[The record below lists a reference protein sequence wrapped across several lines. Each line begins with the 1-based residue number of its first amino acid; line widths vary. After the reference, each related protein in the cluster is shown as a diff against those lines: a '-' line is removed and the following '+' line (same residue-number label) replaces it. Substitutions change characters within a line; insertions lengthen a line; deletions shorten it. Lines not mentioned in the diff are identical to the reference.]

1 MSRQS
6 DADSDIF
13 RTWPGVS
20 TGLFVRMPKELRVT
34 APDTLQNFLFTRFPE
49 VKRLKV
55 KQWLKF
61 GSVKVN
67 GRKQM
72 RHDHA
77 LGEGDVVE
85 VLSADEARSASL
97 LPKSLKIIYEDDA
110 ILIIDKPP
118 NLLSI
123 ASEAEQ
129 QRTAYAMLTH
139 YVRRGNVKSRERVWI
154 VHRLD
159 QETSGLMIFAR
170 TEQAKLAL
178 QETWEDAEK
187 RYLAIVEGAPSE
199 DAGTLRSFLDERN
212 PHHVRSVPESE
223 YTRHAITHYQV
234 LKRSERFSLV
244 ELTLV
249 TGRRHQIRV
258 QMKELGC
265 PVAGD
270 EKYGAKTNPAGRLC
284 LHSCHLKIHHPVT
297 GESITFDSP
306 LPPTLAAVMK
316 AAATA

>member
-1 MSRQS
+1 
-6 DADSDIF
+6 
-13 RTWPGVS
+13 
-20 TGLFVRMPKELRVT
+20 MPKQLRVT
-34 APDTLQNFLFTRFPE
+34 EPDSLQNFLFTRFPE
-49 VKRLKV
+49 VKRIKV

-61 GSVKVN
+61 GSVTVN
-67 GRKQM
+67 GKKHM

-85 VLSADEARSASL
+85 VLSADESRSASL
-97 LPKSLKIIYEDDA
+97 LPKSLKIVYEDDS
-110 ILIIDKPP
+110 ILVIDKPP

-129 QRTAYAMLTH
+129 KRTAYALLTH
-139 YVRRGNVKSRERVWI
+139 YVRGGNVRSRERVWI

-170 TEQAKLAL
+170 TEQAKLIL

-187 RYLAIVEGAPSE
+187 RYFAIVEGAPAK
-199 DAGTLRSFLDERN
+199 DADTLRSFLDERN

-223 YTRHAITHYQV
+223 HTRHAITHYKV
-234 LKRSERFSLV
+234 LKRGDRFSLL
-244 ELTLV
+244 ELTLG

-258 QMKELGC
+258 QMKEVGC

-297 GESITFDSP
+297 GEVMTFESP
-306 LPPTLAAVMK
+306 LPASLSAVVK
-316 AAATA
+316 G